1 MIAPAEHTDVVTVAF
16 QVAGNQL
23 GESGVVFDQ
32 EDVGHDVSR
41 NTVMCRSQ
49 IPCGSRLACYG
60 GASDTESLTDSPRS
74 GASPLPH
81 LILIVSKVV
90 QGYTPPVPC
99 GLHLTFLH
107 RRPTQLHST
116 TAQVALGCASQ
127 YWDKSMSK
135 NLFAPFCLL
144 ALTLALS
151 ACDKSADEAPA
162 TPPVKV
168 RIETLAAKP
177 LSITSEL
184 SGRIAAP
191 RIAEVRARV
200 AGVVMQRV
208 FKEGHDV
215 KQGDVLFR
223 IDPAPFKA
231 DLDSAQANL
240 SKAEANA
247 FQARLQEQR
256 YSQLVEGNAISGQ
269 DYDNARAAVRQTNA
283 EVAAN
288 KAAVERARLNLGYA
302 TVTAP
307 ISGRIGRALVT
318 EGALVGQNEATPLA
332 LIQQLDPIH
341 ADLTQSTRELND
353 LRRAFRAG
361 SLKQVGQDQ
370 AKATLI
376 QDDGSLYPLPGK
388 LLFAEISVDPGT
400 GQIILRS
407 EFPNPDLD
415 LLPGSFVRVR
425 LEQAVDKQGIS
436 VPQRAIT
443 RDSAGIPMVLLLDAE
458 QTVSL
463 QPVELGAVI
472 EDRWIVSS
480 GLKAGD
486 RIVVEG
492 LQHARPGEKVEVD
505 DSPLVKE

>member
-1 MIAPAEHTDVVTVAF
+1 
-16 QVAGNQL
+16 
-23 GESGVVFDQ
+23 
-32 EDVGHDVSR
+32 
-41 NTVMCRSQ
+41 
-49 IPCGSRLACYG
+49 
-60 GASDTESLTDSPRS
+60 
-74 GASPLPH
+74 
-81 LILIVSKVV
+81 
-90 QGYTPPVPC
+90 
-99 GLHLTFLH
+99 
-107 RRPTQLHST
+107 
-116 TAQVALGCASQ
+116 
-127 YWDKSMSK
+127 MSK

-144 ALTLALS
+144 ALTLALGACGNS
-151 ACDKSADEAPA
+151 AGD
-162 TPPVKV
+162 TPEMPLAKV
-168 RIETLAAKP
+168 RIETLEAKP
-177 LSITSEL
+177 LSISSEL
-184 SGRIAAP
+184 SGRIVAP

-200 AGVVMQRV
+200 AGLVLQRV
-208 FKEGHDV
+208 FNEGHDV

-231 DLDSAQANL
+231 DLDSAQASL
-240 SKAEANA
+240 RKAEANA

-256 YSQLVEGNAISGQ
+256 YSQLVEGNAISAQ
-269 DYDNARAAVRQTNA
+269 DYDNARAAARQTA
-283 EVAAN
+283 ADVAAN
-288 KAAVERARLNLGYA
+288 QAAVQRAKLNLGYA

-318 EGALVGQNEATPLA
+318 EGALVGQNEATPMA

-361 SLKQVGQDQ
+361 HLKQVGQDQ

-415 LLPGSFVRVR
+415 LLPGSFIRVR
-425 LEQAVDKQGIS
+425 LEQAVDQQGLS

-443 RDSAGIPMVLLLDAE
+443 RDSAGIPMVLLVDAE
-458 QTVSL
+458 QNVSQ
-463 QPVELGAVI
+463 QPVELGAAI
-472 EDRWIVSS
+472 NDRWVVNS

-486 RIVVEG
+486 RIIVEG

-505 DSPLVKE
+505 ASVAPVAQAAGQ

>member
-1 MIAPAEHTDVVTVAF
+1 
-16 QVAGNQL
+16 
-23 GESGVVFDQ
+23 
-32 EDVGHDVSR
+32 
-41 NTVMCRSQ
+41 
-49 IPCGSRLACYG
+49 
-60 GASDTESLTDSPRS
+60 
-74 GASPLPH
+74 
-81 LILIVSKVV
+81 
-90 QGYTPPVPC
+90 
-99 GLHLTFLH
+99 
-107 RRPTQLHST
+107 
-116 TAQVALGCASQ
+116 
-127 YWDKSMSK
+127 MSK

-144 ALTLALS
+144 ALALTLS
-151 ACDKSADEAPA
+151 ACDNSSSGAPEMPLA
-162 TPPVKV
+162 KV
-168 RIETLAAKP
+168 RIETLEAKP
-177 LSITSEL
+177 LSISNEL

-200 AGVVMQRV
+200 AGVVLQRV

-231 DLDSAQANL
+231 DLDSAQASL
-240 SKAEANA
+240 RKAQANA

-256 YSQLVEGNAISGQ
+256 YSQLVDGNAISAQ
-269 DYDNARAAVRQTNA
+269 EYDNARAAALQTAA

-288 KAAVERARLNLGYA
+288 QAAVQRAKLNLGYA

-332 LIQQLDPIH
+332 VIQQLDPIH

-361 SLKQVGQDQ
+361 NLKQVGQDQ

-415 LLPGSFVRVR
+415 LLPGSFIRVR
-425 LEQAVDKQGIS
+425 LEQAVDQQGIS

-443 RDSAGIPMVLLLDAE
+443 RDSAGIPMVLLLDAK
-458 QTVSL
+458 QMVSL
-463 QPVELGAVI
+463 HPVELGSVI
-472 EDRWIVSS
+472 NDRWIVTS
-480 GLKAGD
+480 GLKPGD

-492 LQHARPGEKVEVD
+492 LQHARPGEQVQVD
-505 DSPLVKE
+505 DSPEPVAQAPGQ

>member
-1 MIAPAEHTDVVTVAF
+1 
-16 QVAGNQL
+16 
-23 GESGVVFDQ
+23 
-32 EDVGHDVSR
+32 
-41 NTVMCRSQ
+41 
-49 IPCGSRLACYG
+49 
-60 GASDTESLTDSPRS
+60 
-74 GASPLPH
+74 
-81 LILIVSKVV
+81 
-90 QGYTPPVPC
+90 
-99 GLHLTFLH
+99 
-107 RRPTQLHST
+107 
-116 TAQVALGCASQ
+116 
-127 YWDKSMSK
+127 MSK

-144 ALTLALS
+144 LLAAALS
-151 ACDKSADEAPA
+151 ACDQASTAEEQAPLA
-162 TPPVKV
+162 KV
-168 RIETLAAKP
+168 RIETIETRP
-177 LSITSEL
+177 LSISSEL

-200 AGVVMQRV
+200 AGVVLQRT
-208 FKEGHDV
+208 FREGTDV

-231 DLDSAQANL
+231 DLDSALASL
-240 SKAEANA
+240 RKAEANA

-256 YSQLVEGNAISGQ
+256 YAQLVEDQAISAQ
-269 DYDNARAAVRQTNA
+269 EYDNARANARQTAA

-288 KAAVERARLNLGYA
+288 QAAVQRARLNLGYA

-307 ISGRIGRALVT
+307 ISGRVGRALVT
-318 EGALVGQNEATPLA
+318 EGALVGQNETTPLA

-361 SLKQVGQDQ
+361 QLQQVGQDQ

-388 LLFAEISVDPGT
+388 LLFADLSVDPST

-415 LLPGSFVRVR
+415 LLPGSFIRVR
-425 LEQAVDKQGIS
+425 LEQAVNRQGIS
-436 VPQRAIT
+436 VPQRAIQ
-443 RDSAGIPMVLLLDAE
+443 RDSAGIAQVLLVDAE
-458 QTVSL
+458 QRVV
-463 QPVELGAVI
+463 QRPVQLGAVQQ
-472 EDRWIVSS
+472 DRWIVSD

-492 LQHARPGEKVEVD
+492 LQHARPGEKVQID
-505 DSPLVKE
+505 DSPLPLAQTTGQ